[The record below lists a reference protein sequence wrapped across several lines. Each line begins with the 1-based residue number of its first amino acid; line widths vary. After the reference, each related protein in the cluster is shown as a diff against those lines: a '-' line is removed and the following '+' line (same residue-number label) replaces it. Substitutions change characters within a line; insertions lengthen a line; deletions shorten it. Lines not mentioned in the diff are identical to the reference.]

1 MDRAG
6 RGQVVRS
13 NKRNVICR
21 FVDNLTSHRAAGPTP
36 FLLLPAALEVA
47 DRLEEVG
54 RRGGGEGRGA
64 A

>member
-1 MDRAG
+1 
-6 RGQVVRS
+6 VRS